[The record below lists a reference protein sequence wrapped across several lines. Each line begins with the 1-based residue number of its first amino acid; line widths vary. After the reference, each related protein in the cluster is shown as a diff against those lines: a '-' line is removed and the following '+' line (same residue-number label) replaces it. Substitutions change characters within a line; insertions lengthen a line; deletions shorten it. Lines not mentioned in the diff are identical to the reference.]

1 MHIGRS
7 TADLGQNIP
16 FLTFTFLC
24 PQAMEETMEMDEK
37 KFRFL
42 IDGFPR
48 NEDNLQGWT
57 TVMEGKANVKF
68 VLFFDCT
75 SEVIKHLGGEDLP
88 RGRGGEGMR

>member
-1 MHIGRS
+1 
-7 TADLGQNIP
+7 
-16 FLTFTFLC
+16 
-24 PQAMEETMEMDEK
+24 MEMDEK

-75 SEVIKHLGGEDLP
+75 SEVIKHL
-88 RGRGGEGMR
+88 RGRVSKRKGRGRNGRGKITGRERHLRYKPHLECGLLVFIA